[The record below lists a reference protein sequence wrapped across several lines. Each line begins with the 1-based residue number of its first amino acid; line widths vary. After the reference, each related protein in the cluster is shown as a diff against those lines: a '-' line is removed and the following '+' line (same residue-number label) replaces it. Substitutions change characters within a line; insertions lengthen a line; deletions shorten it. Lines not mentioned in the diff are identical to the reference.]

1 VPSREGATSRVAT
14 RDVAGI
20 VGSPAPRTVRFV
32 PELDRDPYSSLGPNG
47 CWNRMVRMQGWAR
60 EAGQSITNAVGIDVS
75 KKDLVV
81 AVSGDAALRRYMND
95 TAGRNRLCRDL
106 ARIAGPEALR
116 IGLEASGGYERKTV
130 SALRKAGF
138 AVIVFQP
145 IQVRAYAQYLGQRAK
160 TDPIDARL
168 IALATAAHDGEI
180 RQGDERLAPL
190 AEHLT
195 LIEQIEEDLIRLKTR
210 RDGFTVTAL
219 KSKLETEI
227 KRLTARRNAEI
238 RSLLKGVRQYRDL
251 AFRLDLVASIDG
263 IGERT
268 ALTLIIRMPELGSVT
283 REEAASLAGL
293 APFDDQT
300 GKTDRVRHIKGGR
313 AKVRRSLYA
322 AALPAAF
329 TWNKALVELYQRLTA
344 NGAPHKKA
352 LIACA
357 RKLLIFANTVLAR
370 GTPWV
375 KSTATT

>member
-1 VPSREGATSRVAT
+1 
-14 RDVAGI
+14 
-20 VGSPAPRTVRFV
+20 
-32 PELDRDPYSSLGPNG
+32 
-47 CWNRMVRMQGWAR
+47 MQGWAR
-60 EAGQSITNAVGIDVS
+60 EAGHSITNAVGIDVA
-75 KKDLVV
+75 KMELVV
-81 AVSGDAALRRYMND
+81 AVSGHAAMRRYAND
-95 TAGRNRLCRDL
+95 ATGRRRLCRDL
-106 ARIAGPEALR
+106 AMIAGSQSLR
-116 IGLEASGGYERKTV
+116 IGLEASGGYERKIV

-168 IALATAAHDGEI
+168 IALATAAHEGEI
-180 RQGDERLAPL
+180 RHGDERLTPL

-195 LIEQIEEDLIRLKTR
+195 LLEQIEEDLVRLKTR

-219 KSKLETEI
+219 KSKLEAEI

-238 RSLLKGVRQYRDL
+238 RGLLKSLRLHSDL

-268 ALTLIIRMPELGSVT
+268 ALTLIIRMPELGTMT

-300 GKTDRVRHIKGGR
+300 GKTDRLRHIKAGR

-329 TWNKALVELYQRLTA
+329 KWNKALVDIYHRLTA
-344 NGAPHKKA
+344 KGAPHKKA

-370 GTPWV
+370 GTPWI